1 MMKRMGSLAIAAL
14 VLGIGSV
21 ASAAAAP
28 PSSYERVAVTVAYDD
43 LNILN
48 ETGAKVL
55 YQRLKTATKE
65 ACALESYVQ
74 DRSLARLSEARAC
87 YEKTLT
93 QAVNQI
99 DSAVL
104 KKIHAG

>member
-1 MMKRMGSLAIAAL
+1 MKRMGFLAIAAW
-14 VLGIGSV
+14 VIGFGSV
-21 ASAAAAP
+21 ASAVAAAP
-28 PSSYERVAVTVAYDD
+28 GAYERVAVTVAYED

-48 ETGAKVL
+48 EAGAKIL
-55 YQRLKTATKE
+55 YQRLKSATKE

-74 DRSLARLSEARAC
+74 DRSLARLSDARAC

-99 DSAVL
+99 DSAAL
-104 KKIHAG
+104 KAIHAG